1 MLRPWRVSNPDYLL
15 ASMLRSGSGGDT
27 GPMSVEA
34 HGAVLRMVI
43 VDDNA
48 HFLEAART
56 VLEDDGIDVVGVA
69 RTSAEALRLAAA
81 LRPDVILVDVDL
93 GGESGLDLAQ
103 QLAAAENPRIVLISA
118 YPESDLADLI
128 AASPAAG
135 FVPKSQLSARAVVGV
150 LGGEGL

>member
-1 MLRPWRVSNPDYLL
+1 
-15 ASMLRSGSGGDT
+15 
-27 GPMSVEA
+27 MSVEPQ
-34 HGAVLRMVI
+34 GVPLRMVI
-43 VDDNA
+43 VDDNG

-81 LRPDVILVDVDL
+81 LQPDVVLVDVDL

-103 QLAAAENPRIVLISA
+103 QLAASENARIVLISA

-128 AASPAAG
+128 AVSPAVG
-135 FVPKSQLSARAVVGV
+135 FVPKSQLSARAVVRL
-150 LGGEGL
+150 LGDEGF